1 MRLVHRDRGCVVCIG
16 YRGQGGM
23 LPQGHEIYSLEDDSN
38 RFEGAH
44 IIDLAHYEL
53 VSFSLFNS
61 QLC

>member
-1 MRLVHRDRGCVVCIG
+1 
-16 YRGQGGM
+16 M